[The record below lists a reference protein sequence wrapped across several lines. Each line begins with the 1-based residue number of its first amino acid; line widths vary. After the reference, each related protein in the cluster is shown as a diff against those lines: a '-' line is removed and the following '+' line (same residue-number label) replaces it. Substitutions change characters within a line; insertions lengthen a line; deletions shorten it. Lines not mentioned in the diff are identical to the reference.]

1 MQNGQQFDLSDIV
14 ISVKWSGRKGT
25 CTRSINAE
33 IVEDVV
39 LWKQI
44 GLEFEAIKGL
54 KCVFHMMML
63 HFSKD

>member
-44 GLEFEAIKGL
+44 G
-54 KCVFHMMML
+54 
-63 HFSKD
+63 